1 MSVRLPLLTI
11 VILMCLFLNSCQE
24 EKQNPYENIS
34 LEAFSALSKPDYAVN
49 SRRIRENLERL
60 IRNDI
65 DSMSADRRTRGYYR
79 ERKPFMWIDRHGVD
93 DRADT
98 LLYYIAQ
105 VADMGLSTEKFRLG
119 QMQKDLQ
126 RIRTLDVGGND
137 SVKDINRVLA
147 RLEYNLTKAYFRY
160 AAGMSY
166 GFVNPAKVLNTYDV
180 QYSDSLR
187 TVYHKLYDV
196 KIDRAGDQFYA
207 KAIGKVAHDSVGFF
221 LSQMQ
226 PHNSLYRQL
235 QQRLLS
241 ADVSSG
247 ERVKLLCNMERCRWR
262 EGANIDKLD
271 RYVLVNI
278 PAFKLRAVCPDST
291 MEMRVGCGTYK
302 TKTPLLTSEI
312 MRMDINPEWIVP
324 RSIIEKDV
332 ARHAGSVSYFERQRM
347 YVRDRKTGK
356 RIPPYAVTWGMLHN
370 ERYLV
375 IQEGGEGNSLGRII
389 FRFENNFS
397 VFLHDTSSRSFFSRD
412 NRGVSHGCV
421 RVERPLDLALF
432 LLDGQDEEIIEKV
445 TYSMTARLS
454 REHLEKKN
462 EDEDIDLLEEEDE
475 PIDRSKLIR
484 SVKVEP
490 KVPLFIA
497 YYTVYPDLEG
507 QLRDY
512 PDVYGYDKVIYRQL
526 RNYLD

>member
-1 MSVRLPLLTI
+1 MRADNDAMS
-11 VILMCLFLNSCQE
+11 
-24 EKQNPYENIS
+24 
-34 LEAFSALSKPDYAVN
+34 PDQ
-49 SRRIRENLERL
+49 
-60 IRNDI
+60 
-65 DSMSADRRTRGYYR
+65 RTRGYYR
-79 ERKPFMWIDRHGVD
+79 ERNSFMWIDRHGVD
-93 DRADT
+93 HRADT

-105 VADMGLSTEKFRLG
+105 VADMGFSAEKFRLS
-119 QMQKDLQ
+119 QMQRDLQ
-126 RIRTLDVGGND
+126 RVRTLDVSSSD
-137 SVKDINRVLA
+137 SVRNINRVLA

-160 AAGMSY
+160 ASGLSF

-180 QYSDSLR
+180 RDSDSVR
-187 TVYHKLYDV
+187 VTYHKLYDV

-207 KAIGKVAHDSVGFF
+207 SAIGKVAHDSLGLF
-221 LSQMQ
+221 LRSIQ
-226 PHNSLYRQL
+226 PHGSLYEQL
-235 QQRLLS
+235 QRRLQS
-241 ADVSSG
+241 ADVTPA

-262 EGANIDKLD
+262 EGADIDKLN

-302 TKTPLLTSEI
+302 TKTPLLRSEI

-332 ARHAGSVSYFERQRM
+332 ARHAGNVRYFERQRM
-347 YVRDRKTGK
+347 YVRDRHTGK

-370 ERYLV
+370 NRYLV
-375 IQEGGEGNSLGRII
+375 IQEGGEGNSLGRVI

-397 VFLHDTSSRSFFSRD
+397 VFLHDTSSRAFFSRD

-432 LLDGQDEEIIEKV
+432 LLEGQDYETIEKV
-445 TYSMTARLS
+445 TYSITAKLDR
-454 REHLEKKN
+454 RHLKA
-462 EDEDIDLLEEEDE
+462 DEDGDGEDDFMDDD
-475 PIDRSKLIR
+475 PIDRSMLIK
-484 SVKVEP
+484 SVNVEP

-497 YYTVYPDLEG
+497 YYTIYPDLEG

-512 PDVYGYDKVIYRQL
+512 PDVYGYDRVIYRQL
-526 RNYLD
+526 RNYLE